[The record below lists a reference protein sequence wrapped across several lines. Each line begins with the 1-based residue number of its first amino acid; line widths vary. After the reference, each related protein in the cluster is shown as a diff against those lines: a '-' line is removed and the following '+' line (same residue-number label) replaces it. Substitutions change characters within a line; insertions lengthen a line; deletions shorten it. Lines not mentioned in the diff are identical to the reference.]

1 MKKTMLI
8 GAAAVGLMASAVCVG
23 VGIGIIMGKKGGK
36 R

>member
-1 MKKTMLI
+1 MKKALLL
-8 GAAAVGLMASAVCVG
+8 GAAAGLMASAVCVG